1 MNERNAKMNLQ
12 EGMLLAALVIVSFS
26 RADAISDGD
35 LEAGIM
41 QVTRIFDNPRMAD
54 YEMRCLIRLCDGDTN
69 RFTAALANLAVRHPE
84 EMPFML
90 QEIGRYGNATNLP
103 FLYACVTNSPHADC
117 AVMAVCRIGG
127 VTWELTNVVATA
139 FEQTNMSH
147 EVSENICLMLL
158 GSPPIMGRPLTN
170 AEKGRSIPC
179 VISQAKRENIHVD
192 WIDRALRATDPSY
205 AYSRRRLEVMRSVLA
220 AGPCA
225 SRYSYVTNVIHELT
239 SCPETDLSD

>member
-1 MNERNAKMNLQ
+1 MKITSGTLPTIALLVFAAAGQETVPDERIEAKVRYAMTI
-12 EGMLLAALVIVSFS
+12 E
-26 RADAISDGD
+26 
-35 LEAGIM
+35 
-41 QVTRIFDNPRMAD
+41 DNPRFARSELNYALHLAAD
-54 YEMRCLIRLCDGDTN
+54 DTN
-69 RFTAALANLAVRHPE
+69 RFTRILQRMSAVSTND
-84 EMPFML
+84 FAFFI

>member
-1 MNERNAKMNLQ
+1 MSERREMNFREVNVLFVAMVVHASA
-12 EGMLLAALVIVSFS
+12 LAIPMSQS
-26 RADAISDGD
+26 D
-35 LEAGIM
+35 LEEGIM
-41 QVTRIFDNPRMAD
+41 RTTEIFDNPGMFD
-54 YEMRCLIRLCDGDTN
+54 YEMRGLIRLCDWDTN
-69 RFTAALANLAVRHPE
+69 RFTAALANLAVRYPE
-84 EMPFML
+84 KMPLML
-90 QEIGRYGNATNLP
+90 QEVRRYGNATNLP